1 MAQNNS
7 IPVSRLIMLVKIIL
21 VLQCTQIQH
30 ALGFSTRP
38 PPPGAGFTIMTSTK
52 RYQHHRNNRP
62 ACIVHDNITRRQP
75 SRCLSFPTALHL
87 QSLPS
92 LHLDITPVEAET
104 LAGPFF
110 GLSLFPYLAFL
121 YFLNVPENETPKG
134 VTVGFAACLVFV
146 FLTIPA
152 AIAAQLMY
160 GVSLADS
167 DWLHGSAESLLTM
180 TNLVT
185 VVAFRQALR
194 GKEREYLWNTNN
206 NNEKNYGSP
215 NNVSND
221 KSLPSG
227 IVLEE
232 EKSRKKM
239 MPLSAT
245 SYQPMSI
252 LVGVLTLLAGLTALI
267 PAALWNPEVHTPYL
281 GGFMD
286 ISGDWV
292 SFLGHPEPPNA
303 LSIAW

>member
-1 MAQNNS
+1 MPHKYP
-7 IPVSRLIMLVKIIL
+7 IPVSRLLMLLKIIL
-21 VLQCTQIQH
+21 VLQCTHIQY
-30 ALGFSTRP
+30 ALGFSTRR
-38 PPPGAGFTIMTSTK
+38 PPPGAGFTITTSTK

-62 ACIVHDNITRRQP
+62 ACIVHDNITTRQP
-75 SRCLSFPTALHL
+75 SQYLSSLHL

-206 NNEKNYGSP
+206 ENDGSP

-227 IVLEE
+227 VVLEE
-232 EKSRKKM
+232 EESRNM

-292 SFLGHPEPPNA
+292 TFLGHPEPPNA

>member
-1 MAQNNS
+1 LQ
-7 IPVSRLIMLVKIIL
+7 RKKQQQIL
-21 VLQCTQIQH
+21 ELAMNQKHSNQTFRFSLLLLYITLLLCTRIQH
-30 ALGFSTRP
+30 ALGFSTPDGYVISTQHRQ
-38 PPPGAGFTIMTSTK
+38 ATSRLQTLRENK
-52 RYQHHRNNRP
+52 IR
-62 ACIVHDNITRRQP
+62 IQP
-75 SRCLSFPTALHL
+75 TCSDKSSTALNL
-87 QSLPS
+87 QYVPS

-110 GLSLFPYLAFL
+110 GLSLFPYLAFI

-152 AIAAQLMY
+152 AIAAQLLY

-194 GKEREYLWNTNN
+194 GKEREYVW
-206 NNEKNYGSP
+206 S
-215 NNVSND
+215 
-221 KSLPSG
+221 
-227 IVLEE
+227 EE
-232 EKSRKKM
+232 STTM

-245 SYQPMSI
+245 SYQPMTI

-267 PAALWNPEVHTPYL
+267 PAAMGNPEVHTPYL

-286 ISGDWV
+286 VSRDWV
-292 SFLGHPEPPNA
+292 TFGHPEPPNA